1 MYTQLKALIVVM
13 VFTLTVFALAKPLL
27 IRFMRVEDYE
37 RRRNTWLALTLAAFL
52 IPNYWAY
59 AVVGIVIIG
68 FAVSKEHNPAALY
81 LFLLLALPPVALN
94 IPTFGFINQLFPLD
108 HYRMLSLALL
118 LPAALR
124 LRRASH
130 VSPSGAVQVQAPGF
144 GWLLTDVLLVA
155 FAALQVGL
163 LMPYESFTAIG
174 RRIVIL
180 GLDILLPYYVISRAC
195 RSREAIVEA
204 MASFA
209 LAAAVLAPIAVFEYF
224 KFWLL
229 FAGLE
234 ETWGSM
240 PLHGYLTR
248 GGHLRATVTMGH
260 SIMLGYAMVIAFGF
274 WLYLQGRVDKR
285 GWRWLGM
292 LAIVAGIVTAMS
304 RGPWVGGLAVLAV
317 FLLTGPNAAGR
328 SVRGLAFIGALAGLV
343 LVSPW
348 GAQIVDYLPFVGTLD
363 EETVSYRQHVAASS
377 WVLIQQNP
385 LFGSRYYAT
394 QMEEL
399 RTGEGII
406 DILNVYA
413 TTALAYG
420 LTGLAL
426 FAGFFVV
433 AGLRCFAAVRRMAK
447 DDPDFSMMGSGL
459 LASLVG
465 ALLIIATV
473 SNYLIVPYLYLALAG
488 LAVAYAQ
495 LARQGAMAAAPAPVP
510 MPVPNTGMRFR

>member
-1 MYTQLKALIVVM
+1 MYSQLKALIVVM
-13 VFTLTVFALAKPLL
+13 SITLAVFAIAKPLVT
-27 IRFMRVEDYE
+27 RFMRVEDYA

-59 AVVGIVIIG
+59 ALVAIPIIG
-68 FAVSKEHNPAALY
+68 YAGIKERNPTALY
-81 LFLLLALPPVALN
+81 LFLLLAIPPLSHE
-94 IPTFGFINQLFPLD
+94 IPTLGLINRIFPLD
-108 HYRMLSLALL
+108 HYRMLSLALV
-118 LPAALR
+118 LPVALR
-124 LRRASH
+124 LRSAAQASTA
-130 VSPSGAVQVQAPGF
+130 GAGQVHAPGF
-144 GWLLTDVLLVA
+144 GWLLTDILLVA

-163 LMPYESFTAIG
+163 LMPYESFTAVG

-180 GLDILLPYYVISRAC
+180 ILDVLLPYYVISRSC
-195 RSREAIVEA
+195 RSREDIVEA

-209 LAAAVLAPIAVFEYF
+209 LAAAVLAPMAVFEYF

-229 FAGLE
+229 YAGLE
-234 ETWGSM
+234 EAWGSM
-240 PLHGYLTR
+240 PLHGYLAR

-292 LAIVAGIVTAMS
+292 LSIMTGMVAAMA
-304 RGPWVGGLAVLAV
+304 RGPWVGSLAVLAV

-328 SVRGLAFIGALAGLV
+328 TVKGLALVGALAGLV

-363 EETVSYRQHVAASS
+363 EETVTYRQHVAATS
-377 WVLIQQNP
+377 WALIQQNP
-385 LFGSRYYAT
+385 VFGSRYYAT
-394 QMEEL
+394 QMEDL

-413 TTALAYG
+413 TTGLAYG

-426 FAGFFVV
+426 FAGFFAV
-433 AGLRCFAAVRRMAK
+433 AGLRCFAAVRRTAQV
-447 DDPDFSMMGSGL
+447 DPDFSMLGSGL

-473 SNYLIVPYLYLALAG
+473 SNYLIVPYLYLSLAA

-495 LARQGAMAAAPAPVP
+495 LARQGAVAAAPALVP
-510 MPVPNTGMRFR
+510 APVPNMGMRFR